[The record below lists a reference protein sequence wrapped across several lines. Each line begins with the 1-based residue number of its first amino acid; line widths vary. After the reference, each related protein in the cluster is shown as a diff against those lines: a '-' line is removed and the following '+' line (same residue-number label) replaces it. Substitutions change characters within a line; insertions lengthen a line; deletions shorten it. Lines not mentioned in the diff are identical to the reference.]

1 MRATSLSV
9 VALVLVACGVDHEP
23 VRVEV
28 AIHTE
33 SDPGVPLA
41 GVEVSA
47 AGSPI
52 GVSDASGVLQASLSG
67 ERGANV
73 ALRASC
79 PADHREGRVD
89 ASVALR
95 PVFDATGAPR
105 RLDVTLGC
113 PPSARSGVVVIRAGG
128 DAPRAGLPV
137 LLDGREVATTDAS
150 GVAHVPVRMA
160 PGEAFEV
167 ELVTATI
174 APTLRPS
181 NPVTRFSFRDQ
192 DEIFA
197 LDQSF
202 EDDRPAP
209 PTPRG
214 GRPRPTAPPETTTR
228 PVEVRSA
235 GSWG

>member
-1 MRATSLSV
+1 MRIAPV
-9 VALVLVACGVDHEP
+9 LVLVLIACGAEREP
-23 VRVEV
+23 VLVEV

-33 SDPGVPLA
+33 SDPGVALA
-41 GVEVSA
+41 GVAVSA

-52 GVSDASGVLQASLSG
+52 GVSDAMGVLHASLTG
-67 ERGANV
+67 EPGASV

-95 PVFDATGAPR
+95 PVFDVTGAAR

-128 DAPRAGLPV
+128 DAPRAGLAV

-150 GVAHVPVRMA
+150 GVAHVPVHMA
-160 PGEAFEV
+160 PGEAFQV

-192 DEIFA
+192 DEIFL

-202 EDDRPAP
+202 EDDRPSP
-209 PTPRG
+209 PPPRG
-214 GRPRPTAPPETTTR
+214 GGHHAAPPPTTTTR
-228 PVEVRSA
+228 PVEVRSVGA
-235 GSWG
+235 WG